1 MTKYNK
7 GLGSK
12 KTPKFAKILRRS
24 MRECIV
30 KKC

>member
-7 GLGSK
+7 GFGSK
-12 KTPKFAKILRRS
+12 KTPKFAKILCRS
-24 MRECIV
+24 MREYIV

>member
-7 GLGSK
+7 GFGLK

-24 MRECIV
+24 MCECVI